1 MHSRSPR
8 LSADPSIAR
17 KTAALISGGGGGG
30 GGGDASAMRGVRA
43 RVYARNVVNAAAVKR
58 SIR

>member
-17 KTAALISGGGGGG
+17 KTAALISGG

>member
-17 KTAALISGGGGGG
+17 KTAALISGGGG